1 MNKAIAWT
9 LTALFILV
17 AAAALV
23 AQGKPKDS
31 FGRVDKADVA
41 VRQIKGNHFAVDL
54 NWENDQQLTALAFPL
69 LVRGNGFRMR
79 YDSVSW
85 TPRTDYFAV
94 KSVRPLDSLQQV
106 LVGLFAT
113 LDGSKP
119 PLAEGKGKLATLYFT
134 ADAKSAIDGC
144 NVLVDTTFILPSNT
158 LYGVTPEA
166 QNVEPA
172 FSVLKAG
179 ADGKALPCK

>member
-1 MNKAIAWT
+1 MNKAIAWK
-9 LTALFILV
+9 LTALLILV

-41 VRQIKGNHFAVDL
+41 IRQVKGNTFAVDL

-119 PLAEGKGKLATLYFT
+119 PLAEGKGKLATLFFT
-134 ADAKSAIDGC
+134 ADAKSAINGC
-144 NVLVDTTFILPSNT
+144 NVLVDTTFIAPTNT

-172 FSVLKAG
+172 FSVLKTG

>member
-1 MNKAIAWT
+1 MNKAIAWKF
-9 LTALFILV
+9 TALFILV
-17 AAAALV
+17 AAVALV

-31 FGRVDKADVA
+31 FGRVDKADA
-41 VRQIKGNHFAVDL
+41 SIRQIKGNQFAIDL

-69 LVRGNGFRMR
+69 LVRGNGFHMR
-79 YDSVSW
+79 YDSVAW

-119 PLAEGKGKLATLYFT
+119 PLAEGKGKLATLFFT
-134 ADAKSAIDGC
+134 ANAKSAIDGC
-144 NVLVDTTFILPSNT
+144 NILIDTTFILPSNT
-158 LYGVTPEA
+158 LYGVTPDA

-172 FSVLKAG
+172 FSVSKIG
-179 ADGKALPCK
+179 IDGKAVTCK